1 MVEKNIAKGIFFS
14 ALFTMAKDSYR
25 KGEVPESKD
34 RNNGE
39 YWTENLCQE
48 TEPQPNKWMILIAE

>member
-14 ALFTMAKDSYR
+14 AIFTMAKDSYR

-48 TEPQPNKWMILIAE
+48 TEPQPNK